1 MNQTANQHPQT
12 VVYIV
17 QDNKE
22 SIGVAAVSGFF
33 MSSLC
38 VPCSSFCLFG
48 CFKKERSRG
57 DILLATALGTLVYII
72 VLWILFDLFAVTN
85 CELNERTGMKDGLC
99 EEEAFIFR
107 LAYGIPAGI
116 YSIFFFVFLAF
127 GYRMFR
133 RVDEADEDST
143 LPVMK

>member
-1 MNQTANQHPQT
+1 MNQKANPPPQT

-22 SIGVAAVSGFF
+22 SVGVAAVSGFF
-33 MSSLC
+33 MSLLC

-57 DILLATALGTLVYII
+57 AILLATALGTLVYII
-72 VLWILFDLFAVTN
+72 VLWNLFARMFYWSTY
-85 CELNERTGMKDGLC
+85 EEPEPLQDGDLD
-99 EEEAFIFR
+99 FSG
-107 LAYGIPAGI
+107 LAKMLSIGYGVPAGI

-133 RVDEADEDST
+133 RVDEEST